1 MCGAGFPP
9 GRLVGKCIIYIM
21 LVLVGGN
28 FFIGGVLV
36 DRIGSEGRMLALIE
50 RLLIGVAFL
59 L

>member
-1 MCGAGFPP
+1 MCRVGFPP
-9 GRLVGKCIIYIM
+9 GKLVGRCIIRIV

-36 DRIGSEGRMLALIE
+36 GRIGSEGRMLGLIE

>member
-1 MCGAGFPP
+1 MCRVGFPP
-9 GRLVGKCIIYIM
+9 GKLVGKCIICIM

-36 DRIGSEGRMLALIE
+36 GRIGSEGRMLVPIE
-50 RLLIGVAFL
+50 RLLIGVVFL